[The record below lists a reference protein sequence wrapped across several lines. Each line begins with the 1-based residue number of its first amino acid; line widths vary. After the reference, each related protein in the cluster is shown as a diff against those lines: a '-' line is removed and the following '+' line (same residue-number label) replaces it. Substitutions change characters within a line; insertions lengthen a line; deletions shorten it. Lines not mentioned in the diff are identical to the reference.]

1 MKRLIPTI
9 AIILGWAVAA
19 SAATPGTLTSLRAI
33 RSITNEQASQAL
45 PVAFEATVTYFRE
58 YAHFLIVQDGD
69 MAVFIRAN
77 TNARLIPGDQSWC
90 EEPPDRASVPMC
102 SPATS
107 LCSTMATCPNLCLS
121 PMKR

>member
-77 TNARLIPGDQSWC
+77 TNARLIPGDRSPGARNHQIGLPSRCAVQRHHCALPWR
-90 EEPPDRASVPMC
+90 RAQ
-102 SPATS
+102 
-107 LCSTMATCPNLCLS
+107 TCACHL
-121 PMKR
+121 